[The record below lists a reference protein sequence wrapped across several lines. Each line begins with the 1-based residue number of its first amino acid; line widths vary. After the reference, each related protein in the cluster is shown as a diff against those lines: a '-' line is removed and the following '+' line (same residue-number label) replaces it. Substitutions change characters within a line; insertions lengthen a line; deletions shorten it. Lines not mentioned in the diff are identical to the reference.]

1 MVMVPAFNVPQEYWF
16 SLLQANQAL
25 MQQLGATMIESAVKP
40 QARASALVTW
50 ATDLQVY
57 AQQVSTLWT
66 TSVMRLG
73 GAGRTSIAEPEK
85 GDKRFL
91 AQEWRDSP
99 IFDFL
104 KQYYLLTGRYLN
116 GLIDGSD
123 VSDRARAQLRFFA
136 RQYLDALS
144 PANFIATNP
153 AVLKEALKSHGE
165 SLVGGLKN
173 LTEDIQKGRIS
184 QTREVAFEVGRNLA
198 VTPGSVIF
206 ENELI
211 QVIQYS
217 PSTDSVRDRPL
228 LMVPPCINKFYL
240 LDMGP
245 ENSLVR
251 YAVEQG
257 NTVFMVSWRNV
268 GSEQGH
274 LTWDDYLELGV
285 MQAMEVARQS
295 TGSPKINA
303 LGFCVGGTLLGC
315 AAAILRAR
323 GDETLASLTLLTTM
337 LDFSDPGEI
346 GLLLDAAGL
355 AMRQA
360 QIGRG
365 GVLPG
370 KELDFVFSTLRGNDL
385 IWPYV
390 VNNYMKGQSPDAFDL
405 LYWNSDIT
413 NLPGPMYCWY
423 VRNAYLENAIKV
435 ASATVQCGTPVDLAC
450 IDVPTFLLA
459 SREDHIVPWKT
470 AYASTG
476 LVSGAVRF
484 VLAASGHVAGVINPV
499 SRNKRNYWT
508 DGEHGHGPDHW
519 LATAKSVPGSWWQ
532 DWSKW
537 LAEHGGDMVPAR
549 ATPGGNRYRLLE
561 PAPGRYVKER
571 ATA

>member
-1 MVMVPAFNVPQEYWF
+1 MAPAFNLPQEYWF
-16 SLLQANQAL
+16 SLMQANHAL
-25 MQQLGATMIESAVKP
+25 LQQFGASVVESAIKP
-40 QARASALVTW
+40 HAKAAALVQW
-50 ATDLQVY
+50 ASELQLH
-57 AQQVSTLWT
+57 AQQVSALWT
-66 TSVMRLG
+66 STLMRLG
-73 GAGRTSIAEPEK
+73 GAARTSIAEPEK
-85 GDKRFL
+85 SDKRFL

-104 KQYYLLTGRYLN
+104 KQYYLLNVRYLHS
-116 GLIDGSD
+116 LIDGSD
-123 VSDRARAQLRFFA
+123 VGDRTRAQLHFLA
-136 RQYLDALS
+136 RQYLDAVS
-144 PANFIATNP
+144 PVNFAATNP
-153 AVLKEALKSHGE
+153 AVLKEALKSQGE
-165 SLVGGLKN
+165 SLVAGLRN
-173 LTEDIQKGRIS
+173 LIEDIQKGRIS
-184 QTREVAFEVGRNLA
+184 QTSEEAFEVGRNLA

-217 PSTDSVRDRPL
+217 PSTEGVRERPL
-228 LMVPPCINKFYL
+228 LMVPPCINKYYL
-240 LDMGP
+240 LDMAP

-268 GSEQGH
+268 GADQGH
-274 LTWDDYLELGV
+274 LTWDDYLELGI
-285 MQAMEVARQS
+285 MQSMEVARQT
-295 TGSPKINA
+295 TGSSKVNA

-315 AAAILRAR
+315 AAAVSRAR
-323 GDETLASLTLLTTM
+323 GEETLASLTLLTTM

-355 AMRQA
+355 ASREA

-390 VNNYMKGQSPDAFDL
+390 VNNYMRGQSPDSFDL
-405 LYWNSDIT
+405 LYWNSDST

-435 ASATVQCGTPVDLAC
+435 ANATMQCGTPVDLAR

-470 AYASTG
+470 AYTSTG
-476 LVSGAVRF
+476 LLSGAARF
-484 VLAASGHVAGVINPV
+484 VLAASGHVAGVINPA
-499 SRNKRNYWT
+499 SRNKRNYWA
-508 DGEHGHGPDHW
+508 DGEHGRGPDHW
-519 LATAKSVPGSWWQ
+519 LATAKSVPGSWWH

-537 LAEHGGDMVPAR
+537 LADNGGEMVPAR
-549 ATPGGNRYRLLE
+549 ATLGGNRYASLE

-571 ATA
+571 APV